1 VPKRQRL
8 AISRRRSCTARS
20 GNNYAKR
27 YVKMRRLRKL
37 RISKPWLRGV
47 ENKCGRPLQR
57 KPGITAVAPVN
68 RAPFGRLDA
77 PARWASRNL
86 DHFAA
91 VEIIEVRDK
100 TDSSVPGTLLTLLV
114 RPLVR
119 QHAHVFPPWA
129 FSGPPLSRMILFCN
143 PMNSGPMRDD
153 QFFTGGALR
162 YSGDSCNIAT
172 EGRL

>member
-1 VPKRQRL
+1 
-8 AISRRRSCTARS
+8 
-20 GNNYAKR
+20 
-27 YVKMRRLRKL
+27 MRRLRKL
-37 RISKPWLRGV
+37 RSSKHWLHNVG
-47 ENKCGRPLQR
+47 NKCGRPLQR

-114 RPLVR
+114 RPWFVSLLTN
-119 QHAHVFPPWA
+119 FPLGAFWA
-129 FSGPPLSRMILFCN
+129 APGRMIVSCN

-153 QFFTGGALR
+153 QFFTGGALP
-162 YSGDSCNIAT
+162 YSGDCCNLAT